1 MCCRTCA
8 KSRND
13 AVLVVINMSAAPQTL
28 KFDLSKQRLSTKS
41 AKTLLTT
48 QSSLQNNSS
57 VAQLSLEPFAV
68 YIAAL
73 EK

>member
-1 MCCRTCA
+1 V
-8 KSRND
+8 N
-13 AVLVVINMSAAPQTL
+13 
-28 KFDLSKQRLSTKS
+28 FDFSKHRLTAKS

-48 QSSLQNNSS
+48 QSSMQNAST

-73 EK
+73 HK

>member
-1 MCCRTCA
+1 VNY
-8 KSRND
+8 K
-13 AVLVVINMSAAPQTL
+13 
-28 KFDLSKQRLSTKS
+28 LSQQRLNVKS
-41 AKTLLTT
+41 AKTQLTT

-73 EK
+73 KK

>member
-1 MCCRTCA
+1 
-8 KSRND
+8 
-13 AVLVVINMSAAPQTL
+13 LSAAAQMLNFTL
-28 KFDLSKQRLSTKS
+28 AQQRLSLSS

-48 QSSLQNNSS
+48 QPSLQNNSS

-73 EK
+73 KK